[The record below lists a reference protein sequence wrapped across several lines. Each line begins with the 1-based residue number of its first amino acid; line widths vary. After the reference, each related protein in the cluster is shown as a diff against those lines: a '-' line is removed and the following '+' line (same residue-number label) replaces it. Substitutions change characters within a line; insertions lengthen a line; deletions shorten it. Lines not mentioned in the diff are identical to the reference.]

1 MTHNNRGRPRGSRRG
16 PPAPL
21 ADVSVLA
28 GQPGALA
35 AEIRHWRLLWLDAT
49 ELGLVDL
56 ALSRRR
62 RLDELLKV
70 APLTRKAV
78 LDVKNNLNP

>member
-1 MTHNNRGRPRGSRRG
+1 
-16 PPAPL
+16 
-21 ADVSVLA
+21 
-28 GQPGALA
+28 
-35 AEIRHWRLLWLDAT
+35 LDAT